1 MLGAAFGIGFIIG
14 PAVGGF
20 LGHVSL
26 RLPFWAAAVLSLANA
41 AYGLFVLP
49 ESLPKEKRQAPSF
62 AKANPFASMELLYK
76 SPGMIGLALA
86 SFLYFL
92 SHESLPSVFVLYTQ
106 YRYHWTEQ
114 LTGVA
119 LAIVGLSSAIV
130 SATLVGRMVSRLGE
144 RGALMLGLGSGAAAF
159 AVFGLAPTTAFFML
173 AIPVDA
179 LFGLVSP
186 ALQALMTE
194 RVGAEA
200 QGQLQGALSS
210 MRGVTGMVG
219 PILFTQIFARSI
231 DQGGGH
237 LGAPFILAAACVTG
251 ALMTVLVWSSRMAA
265 ARA

>member
-1 MLGAAFGIGFIIG
+1 MLVVG
-14 PAVGGF
+14 PDEW
-20 LGHVSL
+20 
-26 RLPFWAAAVLSLANA
+26 R
-41 AYGLFVLP
+41 
-49 ESLPKEKRQAPSF
+49 R
-62 AKANPFASMELLYK
+62 
-76 SPGMIGLALA
+76 
-86 SFLYFL
+86 
-92 SHESLPSVFVLYTQ
+92 
-106 YRYHWTEQ
+106 
-114 LTGVA
+114 GVRR
-119 LAIVGLSSAIV
+119 SSA
-130 SATLVGRMVSRLGE
+130 
-144 RGALMLGLGSGAAAF
+144 
-159 AVFGLAPTTAFFML
+159 LAPTTAFFML

-231 DQGGGH
+231 DQGGGGDITP
-237 LGAPFILAAACVTG
+237 GAPFILAAACVTG